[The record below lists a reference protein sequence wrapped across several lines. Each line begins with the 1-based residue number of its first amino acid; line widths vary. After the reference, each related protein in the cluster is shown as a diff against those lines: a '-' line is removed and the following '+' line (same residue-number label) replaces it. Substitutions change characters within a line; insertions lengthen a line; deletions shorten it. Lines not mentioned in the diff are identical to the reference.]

1 MATSFRLGGG
11 LVPVIEHVNLTGQPT
26 QHPNAASARFT
37 GYSNDVLWTL
47 GNAYGAA
54 SNPAR
59 PAGPGTNSII
69 IGGGRTGIN
78 DSTEVIFS
86 IYDGTETY
94 VPGVYSDVVIAR
106 QEGTSP
112 PTSLDGTQ
120 YMTIAVG
127 FSGSTASAYDRVG
140 TLVAIEY
147 SFPEADTDAGKRNGY
162 VIACVERELIYTA
175 SGQYAGTNYNRRA
188 AFIWIDIPYLNTRLD
203 LDLNYEGS
211 PLPDEDPNEEDPEF
225 PSEPSEPEP
234 DHTIIINPIVIPN
247 LPTMGSATAG
257 FLTMYKLSLS
267 TIQQFASDMFASSI
281 WEAIKLFFTNPM
293 DFLVG
298 CMLLPF
304 EPSTGSSYYPKFGIF
319 TFEHSYPAVDNQY
332 KEIDCGYI
340 DVKKFWGSCFDYE
353 PFTKL
358 QIWLPY
364 IGYRDIP
371 TDEFMGE
378 QLHVVYHCDC
388 LTGDCVAFIS
398 TTGTPAGAS
407 GPGVVRVLAQ
417 YYGNCGVRVP
427 FSSVNFDAAVAAG
440 INLIGAAASMGL
452 SKGNGGVQIGGSRGG
467 FHGADS
473 DKNTSSGVVGISV
486 DEGYSEPSG
495 AGLAGATINMVE
507 SMKPTVQKGG
517 AAGASNGYMSIQKP
531 YLIKRIPHQNLP
543 EGYAKHK
550 GYPSN
555 IGGTLSQFSG
565 YAEVDDIQLNN
576 IPAMAVERKEI
587 MNWLSGGVL
596 I

>member
-1 MATSFRLGGG
+1 MAVDFIKLGDLMVPILYRQALNGNVPSSTPSTNITDIMQVRWENSDTTCGMRDYDGTYHDVCVPLMSGG
-11 LVPVIEHVNLTGQPT
+11 RTRIHDNSEIVVGTPYVNPTAYYIDVDIINQPT
-26 QHPNAASARFT
+26 GGSAQSL
-37 GYSNDVLWTL
+37 YSTQQFQIAPAL
-47 GNAYGAA
+47 GGAA
-54 SNPAR
+54 SKKVYRNLYAVETWYPNA
-59 PAGPGTNSII
+59 PTEAQQVKNYTIYGVDKITEYNSS
-69 IGGGRTGIN
+69 GGVVRITYSAYSGVIYIPLASIN
-78 DSTEVIFS
+78 RQYEL
-86 IYDGTETY
+86 ETY
-94 VPGVYSDVVIAR
+94 YDN
-106 QEGTSP
+106 EDE
-112 PTSLDGTQ
+112 PT
-120 YMTIAVG
+120 
-127 FSGSTASAYDRVG
+127 
-140 TLVAIEY
+140 
-147 SFPEADTDAGKRNGY
+147 
-162 VIACVERELIYTA
+162 
-175 SGQYAGTNYNRRA
+175 
-188 AFIWIDIPYLNTRLD
+188 
-203 LDLNYEGS
+203 
-211 PLPDEDPNEEDPEF
+211 EDPNEEDPDF

-234 DHTIIINPIVIPN
+234 DHTIIINPIVIPS

-332 KEIDCGYI
+332 KEIDCGYV
-340 DVKKFWGSCFDYE
+340 DVKKFWGSCFDFE

-398 TTGTPAGAS
+398 TTGTPAGES

-452 SKGNGGVQIGGSRGG
+452 SKGAGGVQMREATKANGGV
-467 FHGADS
+467 
-473 DKNTSSGVVGISV
+473 SSMSV

-543 EGYAKHK
+543 EGYSKHK

-576 IPAMAVERKEI
+576 IPAMEVERKEI
-587 MNWLSGGVL
+587 MNWLAGGVL

>member
-1 MATSFRLGGG
+1 MAVDFIKLGD
-11 LVPVIEHVNLTGQPT
+11 LMVPVLYRQAQNGANPT
-26 QHPNAASARFT
+26 DAPSFT
-37 GYSNDVLWTL
+37 ISDILQVRWENGVVCGMRDYDGTYHDVCVAMM
-47 GNAYGAA
+47 N
-54 SNPAR
+54 
-59 PAGPGTNSII
+59 
-69 IGGGRTGIN
+69 GGRTGFHDASEMIVSSPTESQSAPPAKEITIDIVQQQEGGGAVSLYPTQTFVVAPRIGGVASKKMYRSLYACEAWWPSAPTEEQQVKSYMIYGVDKTTEYNGSGGVVRITYSGVAQSIAIPLAYIN
-78 DSTEVIFS
+78 KFNDTELY
-86 IYDGTETY
+86 YDGE
-94 VPGVYSDVVIAR
+94 D
-106 QEGTSP
+106 E
-112 PTSLDGTQ
+112 PT
-120 YMTIAVG
+120 
-127 FSGSTASAYDRVG
+127 
-140 TLVAIEY
+140 
-147 SFPEADTDAGKRNGY
+147 
-162 VIACVERELIYTA
+162 
-175 SGQYAGTNYNRRA
+175 
-188 AFIWIDIPYLNTRLD
+188 
-203 LDLNYEGS
+203 
-211 PLPDEDPNEEDPEF
+211 EDPNEQDPEY

-234 DHTIIINPIVIPN
+234 DHTIIINPIVIPG

-257 FLTMYKLSLS
+257 FLTMYKLSLA
-267 TIQQFASDMFASSI
+267 TIQQFAADMFASSI

-332 KEIDCGYI
+332 KEIDCGYV

-398 TTGTPAGAS
+398 TTGTPAGEY

-473 DKNTSSGVVGISV
+473 EKNTSSGVVGISV

>member
-1 MATSFRLGGG
+1 MAVDYIKLGD
-11 LVPVIEHVNLTGQPT
+11 LMVPILYRQALNGNIPSATPT
-26 QHPNAASARFT
+26 TNITDIYQVRWEASDTTCGMRDYDST
-37 GYSNDVLWTL
+37 YHDVCVPLM
-47 GNAYGAA
+47 N
-54 SNPAR
+54 
-59 PAGPGTNSII
+59 
-69 IGGGRTGIN
+69 GGRTGLHDNSEIIVSTPYANPIAYYIDVDIVNQPTGGSAQSLYSTQQFVIAPSLGGAASKKVYRNLYAVETWYPNAPTEAQQVKNYTIYGVDKTTEYNASGGVVRITYSAYNGVIYIPLAYIN
-78 DSTEVIFS
+78 RQYEL
-86 IYDGTETY
+86 ETY
-94 VPGVYSDVVIAR
+94 YDN
-106 QEGTSP
+106 EDE
-112 PTSLDGTQ
+112 PT
-120 YMTIAVG
+120 
-127 FSGSTASAYDRVG
+127 
-140 TLVAIEY
+140 
-147 SFPEADTDAGKRNGY
+147 
-162 VIACVERELIYTA
+162 
-175 SGQYAGTNYNRRA
+175 
-188 AFIWIDIPYLNTRLD
+188 
-203 LDLNYEGS
+203 
-211 PLPDEDPNEEDPEF
+211 EDPNEQDPEY

-234 DHTIIINPIVIPN
+234 DHTIIINPIVIPS

-257 FLTMYKLSLS
+257 FLTMYKLSLA
-267 TIQQFASDMFASSI
+267 TIQQFAADMFASSI

-332 KEIDCGYI
+332 KEIDCGYV
-340 DVKKFWGSCFDYE
+340 DVKKFWGSCFDFE

-398 TTGTPAGAS
+398 TTGTPAGES

-473 DKNTSSGVVGISV
+473 DKNTSSGVIGMSV

-576 IPAMAVERKEI
+576 IPAMSVERKEI
-587 MNWLSGGVL
+587 MSWLSGGVL

>member
-1 MATSFRLGGG
+1 MAVDFIKLGD
-11 LVPVIEHVNLTGQPT
+11 LMVPILYRQALAGNVPSSTPSTNITDIYQVRWEN
-26 QHPNAASARFT
+26 
-37 GYSNDVLWTL
+37 SNTTCGMRDYDGTYRDVCIPMM
-47 GNAYGAA
+47 
-54 SNPAR
+54 S
-59 PAGPGTNSII
+59 
-69 IGGGRTGIN
+69 GGRTRLHDNSEMIVSTPYVNPTAYYIDVDLVHQPTGQSAQSLYTTQTFQITPITGGPASKKIYRNLYAVETWYPNAPTEAQQVKNYTIYGVDKMTEYNASGGVVRITYAASGGVIYIPLAYIN
-78 DSTEVIFS
+78 RQYEL
-86 IYDGTETY
+86 ETY
-94 VPGVYSDVVIAR
+94 YDN
-106 QEGTSP
+106 EDE
-112 PTSLDGTQ
+112 PT
-120 YMTIAVG
+120 
-127 FSGSTASAYDRVG
+127 
-140 TLVAIEY
+140 
-147 SFPEADTDAGKRNGY
+147 
-162 VIACVERELIYTA
+162 
-175 SGQYAGTNYNRRA
+175 
-188 AFIWIDIPYLNTRLD
+188 
-203 LDLNYEGS
+203 
-211 PLPDEDPNEEDPEF
+211 EDPNEQDPDF
-225 PSEPSEPEP
+225 PSEPSDPDP

-257 FLTMYKLSLS
+257 FLTMYKLSLA
-267 TIQQFASDMFASSI
+267 TRQQFAADMFASNI

-304 EPSTGSSYYPKFGIF
+304 EPSTGSSYYPKFGLF

-340 DVKKFWGSCFDYE
+340 DVKKFWGSCFDFE

-378 QLHVVYHCDC
+378 QIHVVYHCDC

-398 TTGTPAGAS
+398 TTGTPAGGA

-440 INLIGAAASMGL
+440 INLMGAAASIGL
-452 SKGNGGVQIGGSRGG
+452 SPGSGGAPAMQKGEGGKAYEGIVAPQDVGLIGASM
-467 FHGADS
+467 
-473 DKNTSSGVVGISV
+473 NVV
-486 DEGYSEPSG
+486 
-495 AGLAGATINMVE
+495 T
-507 SMKPTVQKGG
+507 SMKPSVQKGG

-543 EGYAKHK
+543 QGYAKHK

-565 YAEVDDIQLNN
+565 YAEVGDIQLNN
-576 IPAMAVERKEI
+576 IPAMEDERKEI
-587 MNWLSGGVL
+587 MAWLSGGVL